1 MVDSRD
7 KGARAETVVR
17 DKLREIT
24 GHKWE
29 RVPGSGALDPKHQ
42 LKGDLYIPGKVNS
55 YVVEVKHY
63 KDDHFNTSIFTSKNP
78 QLIQWWEQ
86 AVRQGQQ
93 LGKKPLLLFKH
104 DRSKIFAAFED
115 FPQGDYV
122 HSYVHWVIGH
132 PFYVAKLED
141 WYEHDQPKFTK
152 DE

>member
-17 DKLREIT
+17 DLLREYT
-24 GHKWE
+24 GLKWE

-42 LKGDLYIPGKVNS
+42 LKGDLYVPGESNN

-63 KDDHFNTSIFTSKNP
+63 KDDHLTSSVLTSKNP

-86 AVRQGQQ
+86 AVRQGTQ

-104 DRSKIFAAFED
+104 DRSQVFAAFQD
-115 FPQGDYV
+115 FPTGDYV
-122 HSYVHWVIGH
+122 HFYINWITS
-132 PFYVAKLED
+132 PFYVAKFKD
-141 WYEHDQPKFTK
+141 WVSNDNPEFIRT
-152 DE
+152 